1 MPSVFTRIIDGEL
14 PGTFLVRD
22 EACVAFLSIN
32 PISPGHALVVPR
44 EEIDQWL
51 DVPGATRDRL
61 FRVAHAIGTA
71 QREVFRCARA
81 GLAIAGFEVPHT
93 HLHVIPMH
101 SMEEMRFERAAP
113 AQPQAE
119 LERHARPQRAALRR
133 AGFAGVV
140 DDPTT

>member
-1 MPSVFTRIIDGEL
+1 MASVFTRIVAGDL

-22 EACVAFLSIN
+22 ETCVAILSIN
-32 PISPGHALVVPR
+32 PISPGHALVIPR
-44 EEIDQWL
+44 DEVDQWL
-51 DVPGATRDRL
+51 DLPQATRDHL
-61 FRVAHAIGTA
+61 FRVAHAVGLA
-71 QREVFRCARA
+71 QREVFGCARA

-113 AQPQAE
+113 AQPQSE

-133 AGFAGVV
+133 AGLAGVV
-140 DDPTT
+140 ADAG